1 MPQPTT
7 ASDLV
12 RQPAVRSR
20 RRGEALEHAVYAAT
34 LAELCDLGYGGLSME
49 GIAARAR
56 TGKAALY
63 RRWPTKRAL
72 VLAALR
78 HAMPPPPQP
87 RADRSA
93 RQNLMAI
100 FEAHRAVLAGK
111 HGFPGVQVI
120 GQLLH
125 EPELREMF
133 ARDLIA
139 PRLRL
144 VESVLRDAE
153 SAGEI
158 DAGTVTPLTARI
170 GPALIMQHVL
180 LNGTPPSRG
189 ELTRIIDTVLGQRS
203 G

>member
-1 MPQPTT
+1 MPQPTR

-49 GIAARAR
+49 GSEARAR
-56 TGKAALY
+56 PAKAAMY

-93 RQNLMAI
+93 RQNLTAI
-100 FEAHRAVLAGK
+100 FEAHPTVLAGK
-111 HGFPGVQVI
+111 HGFPGVQII

-153 SAGEI
+153 SAGEL
-158 DAGTVTPLTARI
+158 DAGTATPLPAGS
-170 GPALIMQHVL
+170 GPALIMQQAL
-180 LNGTPPSRG
+180 LSGPPPSRG

>member
-1 MPQPTT
+1 
-7 ASDLV
+7 
-12 RQPAVRSR
+12 
-20 RRGEALEHAVYAAT
+20 
-34 LAELCDLGYGGLSME
+34 
-49 GIAARAR
+49 
-56 TGKAALY
+56 
-63 RRWPTKRAL
+63 
-72 VLAALR
+72 
-78 HAMPPPPQP
+78 
-87 RADRSA
+87 
-93 RQNLMAI
+93 MAI

-111 HGFPGVQVI
+111 HGFPGVQII

-180 LNGTPPSRG
+180 LNGAPPSRS